1 VEDFW
6 SELHEGEIHA
16 RDSLQFELKS
26 EFLIHQHLTQNVY
39 KQEVFIF
46 IPSQLQINPQ
56 SYSKQQFYLDQ
67 TNLFRYRTP
76 SLTLPDLLDPHY
88 TPSPLY
94 RLKNLILETESPFS
108 FSIASGELKLF
119 GTIFRAVIR
128 ERIYKIIQQSEQ
140 QPPESL
146 DNQVHAIHFLC
157 NEITQICQQFRHLQ
171 CLAVT
176 RLEDPQFNRHFRYVD
191 EVISLTTER
200 YLLLLIK
207 HLRSLN
213 AVAYQS
219 IDKFICQLVVEEKL
233 YRKKHQLGPKTSK
246 KLFFFNEA
254 TLYREGLLNR
264 FILEALM
271 LKSYRFS
278 LEEKHSN
285 ILGATAAGIAML
297 VYMSLFAWKS
307 SYFVINS
314 FPFIAF
320 AVAFYVLKDRL
331 KEGLKQL
338 YYKQAFRW
346 FPDYSTEIRNSKKVK
361 VGHLRE
367 NFAFI
372 DPTQLPP
379 GFLYLR
385 NHHFHEELPSL
396 QRHETIIQY
405 KREVVLPSYPETEGK
420 GRRRELT
427 AIFRLNIYRFLQKAS
442 DAFEPHLAL
451 DPATQEVTEQLL
463 PKVYH
468 LNIIIR
474 NTYLQSNLEQKSEI
488 KTFRVVVDKVGIKR
502 VEHIKSV

>member
-1 VEDFW
+1 MEDFW
-6 SELHEGEIHA
+6 SELHEGDIHA

-26 EFLIHQHLTQNVY
+26 EFLIYPHLAQNVY

-46 IPSQLQINPQ
+46 IPSQLQISSQ

-76 SLTLPDLLDPHY
+76 SLTFPDLLDSHY
-88 TPSPLY
+88 APSPLY
-94 RLKNLILETESPFS
+94 RLKNLILETSPPFS
-108 FSIASGELKLF
+108 FLTASDELKLF
-119 GTIFRAVIR
+119 GTIFRAAMR
-128 ERIYKIIQQSEQ
+128 ERIYKIVQQTMQ
-140 QPPESL
+140 QPPDSL
-146 DNQVHAIHFLC
+146 DNQVDAIQFLC

-171 CLAVT
+171 RLAVT
-176 RLEDPQFNRHFRYVD
+176 RLGDPQFNRHFRYVD
-191 EVISLTTER
+191 EAVSLTIEK

-207 HLRSLN
+207 HLRDLN
-213 AVAYQS
+213 AVAYRS
-219 IDKFICQLVVEEKL
+219 IDKFICQLIVNEKL
-233 YRKKHQLGPKTSK
+233 YRKKHQLGPKKSK
-246 KLFFFNEA
+246 KPLFSNEA

-278 LEEKHSN
+278 LEEKHRN

-297 VYMSLFAWKS
+297 VYMILFAWKS
-307 SYFVINS
+307 SDFVINS

-320 AVAFYVLKDRL
+320 AVVFYILKDRL

-346 FPDYSTEIRNSKKVK
+346 FPDYSTEIRNSQKVK
-361 VGHLRE
+361 VGRLTE

-372 DPTQLPP
+372 DSTQLPP

-385 NHHFHEELPSL
+385 NHHFHEELQAL

-405 KREVVLPSYPETEGK
+405 KREVVLPSYPEAGR
-420 GRRRELT
+420 RRRELT

-442 DAFEPHLAL
+442 DAFEPRLAL
-451 DPATQEVTEQLL
+451 DTDTQEVTEQLL